1 MMDPIITAELAK
13 CDDNIPFRAARNHSH
28 HTWARTFYSSPELYI
43 QPESAAEISKIV
55 TLAQRCRRRITT
67 VGCGHSPSKITS
79 TSSWMVNLDRFNKV
93 LSVDKNTNHVVVQAG
108 IRLWQLGDELD
119 RVGLA
124 MPNLGSIDH
133 QSIAGAIST
142 GTHGSTLRHGVL
154 SESVKALRITLSNG
168 KSVLCTPTQDN
179 ALFRAALVSLGA
191 LGIITEITFAAVPRY
206 SVAWKQTI
214 EAETHIFDTW
224 STTLWTQAEFVR
236 VWWFPYT
243 RRATVWQ
250 AEKTDL
256 PERAPAYS
264 FYDAKLGYHVY
275 HNLLYLAQSFPR
287 ILPWVEWFIFG
298 LQYGFRNGTSQSAI
312 QPSRDGLLMNCLY
325 SQFVN
330 EWAIPL
336 RNGPEALQRLGGWIN
351 GRPESEHRIPFS
363 SAGLYVHA
371 PLEVRVS
378 DTRPSRPY
386 NTDLVTPDSRPYL
399 DTSST
404 TEATLFLNA
413 TLYRPFDQD
422 PPCRAR
428 YYEAFEWLMRDLGG
442 RPHWAKNFEASK
454 EQLES
459 MYGEDL
465 VEWRK
470 ARNSADPEGM
480 FVGEWHRQTVLDGPR
495 LALEECE
502 TGQAPLRAGGI
513 EISSTILGALPR
525 QPSET
530 PPGKDVRDALQVEG
544 AETDDEV
551 ADERARRSRASSEE
565 SFEMLDGA
573 EAEESVLLAPR
584 HPGPDADMTAGTRA
598 GAPVGPE
605 PEHKL
610 LEMLGIVH

>member
-1 MMDPIITAELAK
+1 MNPIITAELGK
-13 CDDNIPFRAARNHSH
+13 CDDDIPFRAVRNHAH
-28 HTWARTFYSSPELYI
+28 HTWARTYYSSPELYI
-43 QPESAAEISKIV
+43 QPESVAEISKIV
-55 TLAQRCRRRITT
+55 TLARRCRRRITT
-67 VGCGHSPSKITS
+67 VGCGHSPSNITS
-79 TSSWMVNLDRFNKV
+79 TSSWMVNLDKFNKV

-154 SESVKALRITLSNG
+154 SESVKALRIILSNG
-168 KSVLCTPTQDN
+168 KSVLCTPTQNN

-206 SVAWKQTI
+206 SVAWTQTI
-214 EAETHIFDTW
+214 EAERHVFDTW

-243 RRATVWQ
+243 RRATVWK
-250 AEKTDL
+250 ADKTNL
-256 PERAPAYS
+256 PERPPAYS

-275 HNLLYLAQSFPR
+275 HNLLYLAQSFPS

-298 LQYGFRNGTSQSAI
+298 LQYGFRNGSSQSAI

-336 RNGPEALQRLGGWIN
+336 RHGPEALQRLGGWIH

-371 PLEVRVS
+371 PVEVRVS
-378 DTRPSRPY
+378 DTRPSRPH
-386 NTDLVTPDSRPYL
+386 NAKLVTPSSRPYL

-404 TEATLFLNA
+404 SEATLYLNA

-442 RPHWAKNFEASK
+442 RPHWAKNFEATK
-454 EQLES
+454 EQLED

-465 VEWRK
+465 VTWR
-470 ARNSADPEGM
+470 RTRDEADPEGM
-480 FVGEWHRQTVLDGPR
+480 FVGEWHRQTVLEGPR

-502 TGQAPLRAGGI
+502 TGREILRAGGVKI
-513 EISSTILGALPR
+513 LNEIPGAEL
-525 QPSET
+525 QKLSET
-530 PPGKDVRDALQVEG
+530 ASDKDVKNALDIDSREKDTEDA
-544 AETDDEV
+544 DKS
-551 ADERARRSRASSEE
+551 ARQSRASSEE
-565 SFEMLDGA
+565 SFELLHGA
-573 EAEESVLLAPR
+573 EAEESVLLPPR
-584 HPGPDADMTAGTRA
+584 EESPDSEMTDGTRA

-610 LEMLGIVH
+610 LEILGIVH